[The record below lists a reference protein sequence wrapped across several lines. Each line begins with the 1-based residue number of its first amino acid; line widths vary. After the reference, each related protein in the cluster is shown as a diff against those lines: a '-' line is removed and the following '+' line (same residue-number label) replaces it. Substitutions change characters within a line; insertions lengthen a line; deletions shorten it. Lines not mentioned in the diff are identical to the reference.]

1 MFPNYAQQLEECTT
15 MKSWEAYLVNQMW
28 RRAGEPKQSPSTFR
42 SLNGVHDTHTW
53 VLCMLKLIS
62 SRGTFPLFLFEQ
74 MESFLQILYVSNNS
88 LTGTVPTHLGEMTAL
103 QFVDLSNNGLFGTM
117 PKELVQWRDLMG
129 LNVSA
134 NDFTG
139 LLPTELGQLGNLT
152 QFAFDRNN
160 FSGSASDELCLDSR
174 QWDDLEGDCL
184 ADATGQVEI
193 ECSCCTFCCSMNGSC
208 VATGGKKG
216 GTR

>member
-1 MFPNYAQQLEECTT
+1 MYAKTILAQRNKIYSEMFPNYAQQLEECTT

-74 MESFLQILYVSNNS
+74 MESFLQILYVSNDS

-103 QFVDLSNNGLFGTM
+103 QFVDYA
-117 PKELVQWRDLMG
+117 KR
-129 LNVSA
+129 
-134 NDFTG
+134 TG
-139 LLPTELGQLGNLT
+139 SMEG
-152 QFAFDRNN
+152 FD
-160 FSGSASDELCLDSR
+160 GSQC
-174 QWDDLEGDCL
+174 
-184 ADATGQVEI
+184 
-193 ECSCCTFCCSMNGSC
+193 
-208 VATGGKKG
+208 
-216 GTR
+216 